1 MSADANTSNLQKVLG
16 ARALIALSFGAM
28 IGWSWVLL
36 SANWVNDA
44 GWLGAPLAFLIGGLA
59 IVLIGLL
66 YAELASSMPK
76 TGGEH
81 VYVLRALGPNAS
93 FWCSWALLM
102 AYATVCVFEAVAL
115 PTGVEYLLPQIRFS
129 TLWSVEG
136 SPVDV
141 GFVLIGVLGTVLVTW
156 ANYLGIRTAAVVQTI
171 ATSIIVACGLLLMFG
186 AGLNGS
192 TEAATAPFAHG
203 IAGITAVIIM
213 VPAMLVGFDVIP
225 QSAGEIDLPPRRL
238 GILLA
243 ISVAFAVL
251 WYALISLSVGLGIS
265 AEQLNDSPA
274 MGSAVAASNLW
285 QSPLA
290 GRLLVLGGIG
300 GILTSWNAFVLGAS
314 RLMYA
319 MASDGMLP
327 KAFARLHPRY
337 STPHIAILSIGVAC
351 ALAPLAGRTILV
363 WLVDAGSF
371 TIVIAYIFVA
381 IAFLALRKNEP
392 DMPRPFRLPAGQT
405 IGRLALVSGLCLF
418 CLYLPFSPSGLL
430 WPQEWLIVL
439 GMGLLGGLVFA
450 THREAIGQLQSN
462 ATVDSNV
469 DSRLAP

>member
-1 MSADANTSNLQKVLG
+1 MTEQAKSPGLQKVLG
-16 ARALIALSFGAM
+16 ARAVIALSFGAM

-36 SANWVNDA
+36 SANWVADA
-44 GWLGAPLAFLIGGLA
+44 GWLGAPLAFVIGGMA

-66 YAELASSMPK
+66 YAELASAMPRA
-76 TGGEH
+76 GGEH
-81 VYVLRALGPNAS
+81 VYVLRALGPKAS

-115 PTGVEYLLPQIRFS
+115 PTGVEYLLPQIRLV

-136 SPVDV
+136 SPVDA
-141 GFVLIGVLGTVLVTW
+141 GFVLIGVLGTALVIW
-156 ANYLGIRTAAVVQTI
+156 ANYVGIRTAAIVQSI
-171 ATSIIVACGLLLMFG
+171 ATAIIVGCGILLMTG
-186 AGLNGS
+186 AALNGS
-192 TEAATAPFAHG
+192 TDQATAPIAHG

-225 QSAGEIDLPPRRL
+225 QSASEIDLPPRRV
-238 GILLA
+238 GVLLA
-243 ISVAFAVL
+243 VSVAFAVA

-265 AEQLNDSPA
+265 GSELSESPP

-285 QSPLA
+285 NSPFA
-290 GRLLVLGGIG
+290 GQLLVLGGIG

-327 KAFARLHPRY
+327 AAFARVHPRHG
-337 STPHIAILSIGVAC
+337 TPHIAILAIGIAC
-351 ALAPLAGRTILV
+351 AFAPLAGRTILV

-381 IAFLALRKNEP
+381 LAFLALRRNEP
-392 DMPRPFRLPAGQT
+392 DMPRPFCLPAGMLM
-405 IGRLALVSGLCLF
+405 GRLALVSGLGLF
-418 CLYLPFSPSGLL
+418 CLYLPFSPSGLK

-439 GMGLLGGLVFA
+439 GMGLLGALVYM
-450 THREAIGQLQSN
+450 THKEAISKLPPSSKPN
-462 ATVDSNV
+462 HH
-469 DSRLAP
+469 

>member
-1 MSADANTSNLQKVLG
+1 MTQPTKSSGLQKVLG
-16 ARALIALSFGAM
+16 ARAVIALSFGAM

-36 SANWVNDA
+36 SANWVADA
-44 GWLGAPLAFLIGGLA
+44 GWLGAPLAFLIGGVA
-59 IVLIGLL
+59 ILLIGLL
-66 YAELASSMPK
+66 YAELASAMPK

-81 VYVLRALGPNAS
+81 VYVLRALGPTAS

-115 PTGVEYLLPQIRFS
+115 PTGVEYLLPQIKVA

-136 SPVDV
+136 SAVDA
-141 GFVLIGVLGTVLVTW
+141 GFVLVGVLGTALVTW
-156 ANYLGIRTAAVVQTI
+156 ANYVGIRTAAIVQSI
-171 ATSIIVACGLLLMFG
+171 ATAIIVGCGVLLMTG
-186 AGLNGS
+186 AALNGS
-192 TEAATAPFAHG
+192 TEQATAPIANG

-225 QSAGEIDLPPRRL
+225 QSAEEIDLPPRRV
-238 GILLA
+238 GVLLA
-243 ISVAFAVL
+243 VSVALAVA
-251 WYALISLSVGLGIS
+251 WYAFISLSVGLGIS
-265 AEQLNDSPA
+265 AAELSEAPP

-285 QSPLA
+285 RSPFA
-290 GRLLVLGGIG
+290 GQLLVLGGIG

-327 KAFARLHPRY
+327 AAIARVHPRHG
-337 STPHIAILSIGVAC
+337 TPHIAILIIGISC
-351 ALAPLAGRTILV
+351 AFAPLAGRTILV

-381 IAFLALRKNEP
+381 FAFLALRKNEP
-392 DMPRPFRLPAGQT
+392 AMPRPFRLPAGLLM
-405 IGRLALVSGLCLF
+405 GRLALVSGLGLF
-418 CLYLPFSPSGLL
+418 CLYLPFSPSGLK

-439 GMGLLGGLVFA
+439 GMGLLGALVYA
-450 THREAIGQLQSN
+450 THKEAISQPSAAASDGRPNPS
-462 ATVDSNV
+462 
-469 DSRLAP
+469 